1 MFYSEKMQKISIL
14 IVTVISSLA
23 LSACKEETNQ
33 IIMPPTPV
41 DYVLAEKKDVPV
53 YSELIGRTVSV
64 KTAEVRPQVSGVI
77 LKRLFVE
84 GSQVHAGQQ
93 LYQIDPAIYDAQL
106 ASAKAELAKAE
117 ANLYNAKLKYERY
130 QELIKTHSISRQE
143 LDDSH
148 ANFLSAQASKL
159 AAQAAVKTA
168 QINLNYTKVYAPISG
183 IIGKSNVTEGALVT
197 NGQMNEL
204 ATIHQIDP
212 MNADL
217 GQSVTEYLAFQKT
230 PKENIKNL
238 NEVTLFLENNLEYE
252 NKGKLSFSE
261 VTVDETT
268 GMVNVRVSVPNP
280 NNVLLPGMFV
290 KAKIL
295 QGQKK
300 DSILIPQIAVMR
312 QTNGTSIVYTI
323 TNKNCPPNIK
333 ECVSMKVIDIV
344 GEDGDKYI
352 IKSEIKEGDKIIT
365 SNLQK
370 TGPGAPITPIPPT
383 NN

>member
-1 MFYSEKMQKISIL
+1 
-14 IVTVISSLA
+14 
-23 LSACKEETNQ
+23 
-33 IIMPPTPV
+33 
-41 DYVLAEKKDVPV
+41 VLAEKKNVPV

-84 GSQVHAGQQ
+84 GSQVQAGQQ

-323 TNKNCPPNIK
+323 TDKNCPPNIK